1 MSSNGAMPASRDGAA
16 RHLQG
21 GAPAN
26 RTRTAW
32 RVSHACEYARDV
44 LPLVEGQVAAGMR
57 PYLVTPQGA
66 GTAELYL
73 ARPSQEPVR
82 SFSLLRSWQDVRN
95 WRKSILEC
103 DPENSADLV
112 HAHAFAPGMA
122 AVRCCGC
129 VVYDLTGC
137 IEELAIA
144 AHLCE
149 PGSWMGRSFRVA
161 EQFILSRASA
171 VVVHSNGMKDAAL
184 ERGAAPD
191 SIFVIPEPLIVYGES
206 QEEDDVSRY
215 FAERTTFPV
224 AKSVG
229 DNAPELR
236 TNFFVP
242 EFAGKDAIKLPSHAE
257 LLLEAF
263 AIARQD
269 IPGLGLFLEAPENLW
284 PSLNELA
291 ARLSLTNNLQRVDP
305 NDASRGWQ
313 NCDVV
318 IATAAVPQDAVL
330 AKRANDICLKTMV
343 VGKTLL
349 AADVPRHRD
358 VSPDGRGCLWF
369 DPDDARD
376 LGHRIS
382 FLAFNPEFRS
392 ALGAAG
398 RSFITES
405 RSLASIGAHYDAVYR
420 HALSRRKTINTG
432 PGMATFQ
439 VSPNFT

>member
-1 MSSNGAMPASRDGAA
+1 MSSNGAMPASKDGAA

-21 GAPAN
+21 GASAN

-32 RVSHACEYARDV
+32 RVIHACEYARDV
-44 LPLVEGQVAAGMR
+44 LPVVEGQIAAGMR

-73 ARPSQEPVR
+73 ARPTQEPLR

-112 HAHAFAPGMA
+112 HAHAFAAGMA

-171 VVVHSNGMKDAAL
+171 VVVHSNGMKEAAL
-184 ERGAAPD
+184 ERGAARN
-191 SIFVIPEPLIVYGES
+191 SIFVIPEPLAFYEDP
-206 QEEDDVSRY
+206 QERDDVARY
-215 FAERTTFPV
+215 FAQRLVSKEAR
-224 AKSVG
+224 G
-229 DNAPELR
+229 NAPEPLTR
-236 TNFFVP
+236 FFVP
-242 EFAGKDAIKLPSHAE
+242 EFAENDAVKLPSHAE

-263 AIARQD
+263 GIARQD
-269 IPGLGLFLEAPENLW
+269 SPELCMVLEAPENLW
-284 PSLNELA
+284 PSLNELGA
-291 ARLSLTNNLQRVDP
+291 QLSLADNLQLVNS
-305 NDASRGWQ
+305 NDASQGWQ

-330 AKRANDICLKTMV
+330 AKRANEICLKAMV
-343 VGKTLL
+343 AGKPLL

-398 RSFITES
+398 HTFITES

-420 HALSRRKTINTG
+420 HALSRKKTINAG
-432 PGMATFQ
+432 PGMAGFQ